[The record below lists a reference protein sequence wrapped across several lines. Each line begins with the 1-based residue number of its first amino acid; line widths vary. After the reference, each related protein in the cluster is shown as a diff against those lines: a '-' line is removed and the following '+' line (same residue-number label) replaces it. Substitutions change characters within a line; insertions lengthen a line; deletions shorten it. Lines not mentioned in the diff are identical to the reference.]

1 MIWDKA
7 MEFLLKTVTSTKE
20 ILRITLEM
28 VLESLFYIMVITS
41 RESFSKISYMVKE
54 NSQNKMVMSTT
65 GILN

>member
-7 MEFLLKTVTSTKE
+7 MEFLLKTATNTKE

-28 VLESLFYIMVITS
+28 VLESLFYLMVIIS
-41 RESFSKISYMVKE
+41 KESFSKISCMVKE